1 MGQQPVVKVAATPQ
15 KVVPVRATKQ
25 KVKSVKPGTSA
36 EPSQCTDA
44 PRTN

>member
-1 MGQQPVVKVAATPQ
+1 MGQQHVVKVAATP
-15 KVVPVRATKQ
+15 Q

-36 EPSQCTDA
+36 ESSQRTDA